1 MTQPEGAIDPSVL
14 YDYCD
19 TTAGYEL
26 LARLIA
32 VGSDPTDIDLVP
44 RSRQELRSEVPA
56 NNRTIDRRLKKGY
69 EELAILLKET
79 GEQYE
84 QYDDLQRIY
93 RIAPDRIAP
102 PALREIKMKGYFR
115 PRQPNSTVPHA
126 NVAGGESNFGPL
138 PGWSDFVRKHL
149 DTSTGMVD
157 DHNTG
162 EDSESEL

>member
-1 MTQPEGAIDPSVL
+1 MTQPEGPIDSSVL

-32 VGSDPTDIDLVP
+32 VGSDPTGIDLVP

-56 NNRTIDRRLKKGY
+56 SNRTIDRRLKEGC

-79 GEQYE
+79 GERYE

-93 RIAPDRIAP
+93 RIAPDRIA
-102 PALREIKMKGYFR
+102 LQRYEK
-115 PRQPNSTVPHA
+115 
-126 NVAGGESNFGPL
+126 
-138 PGWSDFVRKHL
+138 
-149 DTSTGMVD
+149 
-157 DHNTG
+157 
-162 EDSESEL
+162 